1 MNKQVAKFAQ
11 SLTIFLIFIASI
23 YRSGKIVETDVYWQ
37 TRAGLDW
44 LSDKT
49 FIKNDLWSY
58 VPNGEWIPNSWGWN
72 LVLAYAYRL
81 SNDYGLFA
89 LGFVVTIS
97 FLALLVVAARRLTSS
112 WNSINHV
119 LAFVLMFAIPILSI
133 RPALISA
140 YGMLIMLLSTHA
152 FLKAFQTRPIIMS
165 FVFLIFNVL
174 MINLHLAWPIFL
186 GAAFIGWSGLLL
198 SYLPYKKALSTILPL
213 GIAAVIG
220 IFISPLKQHL
230 FSHMLMTFVSS
241 TELIYEWKPMWNEP
255 LYLFGLVLVFAQIRP
270 AKKFKRIRPW
280 AFCSMA
286 LAVMGIFAIRYMPWA
301 LLFSLPAWSFWIRSF
316 QVKKDKFL
324 SIAGIGLAIALIFI
338 SYEAITLHGRPSFLE
353 DIKALPANCRLIA
366 TPQTSGAV
374 VLFRPDVKI
383 FVDSRNEYWGKGRY
397 KLVNEFMKH
406 PNDDLLTAIEP
417 TCVMVERNSP
427 VANYFRYHPGWEIKN
442 SGTPSMEIWSSAALP
457 QY

>member
-81 SNDYGLFA
+81 SPDYGLFA
-89 LGFVVTIS
+89 LGFVTTIS
-97 FLALLVVAARRLTSS
+97 FLALLVIAARKLTSS

-133 RPALISA
+133 RPAFISA
-140 YGMLIMLLSTHA
+140 YGMLIMLLSTHV
-152 FLKAFQTRPIIMS
+152 FFRIFQTKPVIMS
-165 FVFLIFNVL
+165 LIFLVFNIL

-186 GAAFIGWSGLLL
+186 AAAFIGWSGLLL
-198 SYLPYKKALSTILPL
+198 SYLPYKKALFTIFPL
-213 GIAAVIG
+213 GIAAILG
-220 IFISPLKQHL
+220 ILVNPLGHLL
-230 FSHMLMTFVSS
+230 FSHMLMTFSSS

-255 LYLFGLVLVFAQIRP
+255 LYFFGLILVFAQIYP

-286 LAVMGIFAIRYMPWA
+286 LSVMGIFAIRYMPWS
-301 LLFSLPAWSFWIRSF
+301 LLFALPAWSFWIRSF
-316 QVKKDKFL
+316 QINKDKFL
-324 SIAGIGLAIALIFI
+324 SIAGIGLGIALIFI
-338 SYEAITLHGRPSFLE
+338 SYEAVSLHGTPAYLE
-353 DIKALPANCRLIA
+353 EIKQLPANCRLIA
-366 TPQTSGAV
+366 TAQTSGAV
-374 VLFRPDVKI
+374 ILFRPDVKI
-383 FVDSRNEYWGKGRY
+383 FVDSRNEYWGKERY
-397 KLVNEFMKH
+397 KLINEFMRH
-406 PNDDLLTAIEP
+406 PNDDLLQEIEP
-417 TCVMVERNSP
+417 TCAMVEKKSSVSNF
-427 VANYFRYHPGWEIKN
+427 FRYRRGWELKN
-442 SGTPSMEIWSSAALP
+442 SGTSGIEVWSFVASP
-457 QY
+457 QQ